1 MKDLYRENPE
11 SAITRAHFAKYLVE
25 HGMVKDRETVFAKYL
40 GDGCRS
46 YVPREKIDPFEAIR
60 LIRLPAALH
69 FLHIRYSVI

>member
-1 MKDLYRENPE
+1 
-11 SAITRAHFAKYLVE
+11 
-25 HGMVKDRETVFAKYL
+25 MVKDRETVFAKYL
-40 GDGCRS
+40 GDGCRR